1 MRSNPVPDNVV
12 LFITIEF
19 PDPEFWFGPGDAILA
34 NGDTSDLSM
43 SNEFP
48 FCLLYTSPSPRD

>member
-19 PDPEFWFGPGDAILA
+19 PDSEFWFGPGDAILA

-43 SNEFP
+43 SNDF
-48 FCLLYTSPSPRD
+48 SSVS